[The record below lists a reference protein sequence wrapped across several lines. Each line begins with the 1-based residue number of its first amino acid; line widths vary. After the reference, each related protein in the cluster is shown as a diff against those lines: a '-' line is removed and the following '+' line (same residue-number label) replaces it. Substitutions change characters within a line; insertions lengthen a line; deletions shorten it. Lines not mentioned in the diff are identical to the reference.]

1 MPLRLS
7 ALLVLLVCL
16 SACDTV
22 GLDLPP
28 EPEAGVQAWDEM
40 LTAVNAVRAEGATC
54 GDRRMAPAAPLIWD
68 SRLEAAAERH
78 SRDMAEHGHFDH
90 RGSDGLGT
98 GERVRRA
105 GYDWRVIGEN
115 IAARQQ
121 SVAEVV
127 GEQRWPKLE
136 AVAPRRLIRPYA
148 LLLGSSVIM

>member
-7 ALLVLLVCL
+7 ALLVFLVGL

-127 GEQRWPKLE
+127 GDWTSTC
-136 AVAPRRLIRPYA
+136 RPQFPV
-148 LLLGSSVIM
+148 LGI